1 MVLTDPSMWR
11 NGTDGGSLMEWPDY
25 LIVFGVWGCV
35 CLGALAPQIGAK
47 GLSTG
52 GQVREGGLTIIVCLS
67 FLLLLLISYK
77 LLLT

>member
-1 MVLTDPSMWR
+1 MWGI
-11 NGTDGGSLMEWPDY
+11 GTEGDSLMEWPDY

-35 CLGALAPQIGAK
+35 CLGALAPHLGAK
-47 GLSTG
+47 GQSTG
-52 GQVREGGLTIIVCLS
+52 GPVRERGLAIIVCLS

>member
-1 MVLTDPSMWR
+1 
-11 NGTDGGSLMEWPDY
+11 MEWPDY

-77 LLLT
+77 LFLT

>member
-1 MVLTDPSMWR
+1 MWG
-11 NGTDGGSLMEWPDY
+11 NGTEGDSLMEWPDY

-35 CLGALAPQIGAK
+35 CLGALAPHIGAK

-52 GQVREGGLTIIVCLS
+52 GHVREGGLTIIVCLS

>member
-1 MVLTDPSMWR
+1 
-11 NGTDGGSLMEWPDY
+11 MEWPDY

-35 CLGALAPQIGAK
+35 CLGALAPHIGAN
-47 GLSTG
+47 GLTTS
-52 GQVREGGLTIIVCLS
+52 GQARDRGLTIVVCLN